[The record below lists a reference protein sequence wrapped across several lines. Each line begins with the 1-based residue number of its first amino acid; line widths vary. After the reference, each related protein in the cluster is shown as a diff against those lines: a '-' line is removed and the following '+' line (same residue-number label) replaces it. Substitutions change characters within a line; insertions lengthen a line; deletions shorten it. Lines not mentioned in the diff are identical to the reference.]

1 MCKENASLNSNCWY
15 AHFLIALYEGILK
28 KKKDIISIIQDNDIS
43 EYYSLKNLG
52 IEGYAFPYQEALKIV
67 QICKFLVIPILGGD
81 VYSMNNSTIENSD
94 DNWYYDR
101 TPNESFYDYVQ
112 NSCNKSES
120 YIRTLKNHSC
130 DRPLF
135 SFVLEDQL
143 E

>member
-1 MCKENASLNSNCWY
+1 M
-15 AHFLIALYEGILK
+15 K
-28 KKKDIISIIQDNDIS
+28 KNDIISIIQDNYIS

-67 QICKFLVIPILGGD
+67 QICKLLVIPILGGD

-101 TPNESFYDYVQ
+101 TPNESYYNYAQ

-120 YIRTLKNHSC
+120 YIKSFKDYSF

-135 SFVLEDQL
+135 SFVIEDPLE
-143 E
+143 

>member
-1 MCKENASLNSNCWY
+1 MKQN
-15 AHFLIALYEGILK
+15 
-28 KKKDIISIIQDNDIS
+28 DIISIIQDNDIS

-67 QICKFLVIPILGGD
+67 QICKLLVIPILGGD
-81 VYSMNNSTIENSD
+81 VYSMNNSTIENSN

-101 TPNESFYDYVQ
+101 LPDESFYDYVQ

-120 YIRTLKNHSC
+120 YIRTFKNHSC

>member
-1 MCKENASLNSNCWY
+1 M
-15 AHFLIALYEGILK
+15 K
-28 KKKDIISIIQDNDIS
+28 KNDIISIIQDNDIS

-67 QICKFLVIPILGGD
+67 QICKLLVIPILGGD

-101 TPNESFYDYVQ
+101 TPNESYYNYAQ

-120 YIRTLKNHSC
+120 YIKSFK
-130 DRPLF
+130 DYSFDGPLF
-135 SFVLEDQL
+135 SFVIEDPLE
-143 E
+143 